1 MQFNAKIIDLTF
13 VSIWT
18 PSYLTLSVHIVF
30 YDRSFLKLL
39 HTFKFILLRFKAYNF
54 MFCSQ

>member
-30 YDRSFLKLL
+30 YDIFLKIITYLQIY
-39 HTFKFILLRFKAYNF
+39 FA
-54 MFCSQ
+54 